1 MDLININI
9 YFFFRFQRLSYVVDS
24 LFVVCC
30 VYSTTADENK
40 INEIKSK
47 NLFLFFFY
55 FFSHPIKVSEPTP
68 NSFIDRSSVPLKRK
82 KKGSRL
88 DDMQKYANLAAWR
101 RRMKTSSSGSQWI
114 LRGTRSA
121 PISTH
126 SQNATKKKNFFVE
139 FKKKNEN
146 KKKQRRRAVDAV
158 WARRESRRPWLV
170 AYRSSF
176 FFIAKNRRDSTI
188 DVVIE
193 EQKGIAANERKRPP
207 IAKKKKRKTTKNR
220 SATVDWLLTGGREPI
235 AVRPLLS
242 TDILY
247 FFFCILFSF
256 SLWFSFV
263 ATVSWAFLTYL
274 FFFFRSRRVCASF

>member
-24 LFVVCC
+24 LFVVLRVLDDCGWKQNKR
-30 VYSTTADENK
+30 NK
-40 INEIKSK
+40 IKES
-47 NLFLFFFY
+47 LLVFFLFFLA
-55 FFSHPIKVSEPTP
+55 SNQSQRADSEL
-68 NSFIDRSSVPLKRK
+68 FHRSIIGAIEKK

-176 FFIAKNRRDSTI
+176 FFYRQKSPRFHDRRRHRRTKRNRR
-188 DVVIE
+188 
-193 EQKGIAANERKRPP
+193 
-207 IAKKKKRKTTKNR
+207 
-220 SATVDWLLTGGREPI
+220 
-235 AVRPLLS
+235 
-242 TDILY
+242 
-247 FFFCILFSF
+247 
-256 SLWFSFV
+256 
-263 ATVSWAFLTYL
+263 
-274 FFFFRSRRVCASF
+274 

>member
-82 KKGSRL
+82 KKARGSTICKN
-88 DDMQKYANLAAWR
+88 MQIWRRDGAEWR
-101 RRMKTSSSGSQWI
+101 RRRVAVNEFYEVLDRRQFPHTLKM
-114 LRGTRSA
+114 R
-121 PISTH
+121 P
-126 SQNATKKKNFFVE
+126 KKKNFFVE
-139 FKKKNEN
+139 FKKKN
-146 KKKQRRRAVDAV
+146 KKNSV

-176 FFIAKNRRDSTI
+176 FFIAKNSEIPRSTSSSKNKKESPLTSENGRRS
-188 DVVIE
+188 
-193 EQKGIAANERKRPP
+193 P
-207 IAKKKKRKTTKNR
+207 KKR
-220 SATVDWLLTGGREPI
+220 REKQQKI
-235 AVRPLLS
+235 GARPL
-242 TDILY
+242 IG
-247 FFFCILFSF
+247 C
-256 SLWFSFV
+256 
-263 ATVSWAFLTYL
+263 
-274 FFFFRSRRVCASF
+274 